1 VSSSTPPPPTP
12 PEHPLRP
19 DRAGLVILLL
29 ATLVGLWLGLAGPDI
44 SPVTPAGAPGQV
56 ATSLVAALVGGVGS

>member
-1 VSSSTPPPPTP
+1 
-12 PEHPLRP
+12 
-19 DRAGLVILLL
+19 VILLL